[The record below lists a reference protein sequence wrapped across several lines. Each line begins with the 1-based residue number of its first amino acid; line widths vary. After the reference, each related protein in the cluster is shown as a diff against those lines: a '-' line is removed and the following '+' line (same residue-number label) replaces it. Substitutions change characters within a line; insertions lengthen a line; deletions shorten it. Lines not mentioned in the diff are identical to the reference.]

1 MQVNSWGRRFR
12 VISGAEA
19 GIFLTFLVLQLAR
32 LRWAR
37 RSGPTTGRLERGTLH
52 SFDHSKP
59 RLAVDAFA
67 ANILDGTCHPA
78 VRQPEM
84 NTSFL
89 LDQAI
94 QHHLSGS
101 LAQAEGLYLQVLQ
114 ADPSCAEAWCY
125 LGVIQVQQGGLDAA
139 AVSLQKAL
147 QLRPHFPEAHCNLGT
162 LFLFQGKFECA
173 IECYE
178 SALRFQP
185 NLADAHLNLGKAYHE
200 LRRYPEAEASSR
212 RAPELSPAHAG
223 AWANLGSA
231 LQCLGRLDEALA
243 CCQRAVNCE
252 PQSPEAH
259 LNLGNAFLVMGK
271 MPEAVAAFDH
281 ALRLRPGFPDAHLG
295 RSLALLLAGDFE
307 RGWEEYEWR
316 WQTEKVAKRY
326 FEQPPWDGSPLD
338 GRTILLHA
346 EQGLGDTLQ
355 FIRYAPLVR
364 QCGGQVIVECQ
375 KALVTLLSRS
385 PGFDQLI
392 GYGSALPHFD
402 VHLPLMSLPRVF
414 RTTLETVPNSVPY
427 IFPDPD
433 LVVRWRKQ
441 LSGLQGLKIGVAWQG
456 RPDSIG
462 GYRRAI
468 PLKCFVPLAHV
479 AGVHLISLQK
489 GFGREQI
496 DDLPDDFPIVNL
508 GSPLDENGAFADTAA
523 IMKVLDLVVT
533 ADTAI
538 PHLAGALGVP
548 VWLALST
555 GPAFHWLLARDDSP
569 WYPTMRLFREREMGN
584 FVEVFERMAEQ
595 LRDRLEGTQR

>member
-1 MQVNSWGRRFR
+1 MLLRFRFRRRCNCDPTFRRPTATWGPCFFFKASSSAPSSAMSRLYDFSRTLRMRIRTSGRRITSFAA
-12 VISGAEA
+12 I
-19 GIFLTFLVLQLAR
+19 
-32 LRWAR
+32 R
-37 RSGPTTGRLERGTLH
+37 R
-52 SFDHSKP
+52 P
-59 RLAVDAFA
+59 RLA
-67 ANILDGTCHPA
+67 
-78 VRQPEM
+78 
-84 NTSFL
+84 
-89 LDQAI
+89 
-94 QHHLSGS
+94 
-101 LAQAEGLYLQVLQ
+101 
-114 ADPSCAEAWCY
+114 
-125 LGVIQVQQGGLDAA
+125 
-139 AVSLQKAL
+139 
-147 QLRPHFPEAHCNLGT
+147 
-162 LFLFQGKFECA
+162 
-173 IECYE
+173 
-178 SALRFQP
+178 
-185 NLADAHLNLGKAYHE
+185 
-200 LRRYPEAEASSR
+200 LRRAL
-212 RAPELSPAHAG
+212 ELAPAHAG